1 MTDYLVFARKY
12 RPQQFSDLM
21 GQEALVKT
29 LASAIEHDRMPHAI
43 ILTGVRGV
51 GKTTTA
57 RLIARALNCVGSD
70 GSGKPTV
77 TPCGV
82 CQPCRDILGDHH
94 LDVIEMDA
102 ASRTGIDDIRTIID
116 ATAYKP
122 TSARYKV
129 YIIDEVHMLSK
140 SAFNALLK
148 TLEEP
153 PARVVF
159 IFATTEIQK
168 VPDTIISRCMRFDL
182 KRIEIADLKNLFQTI
197 AQKENFQIDAAALG
211 TLAKCADGSARD
223 GLSLLERARA
233 LSADG
238 VITQDVVHDMLG
250 IAENAQVLEI
260 FKAIIDGQA
269 AQALTAFRTFC
280 QGGGNALS
288 LLSTLGELIHHGSCA
303 LLDAQYLEATT
314 LTPEDQQHLK
324 TTIQDVNI
332 PTLSRLWQVLLRGLQ
347 EIKGTPLVLEG
358 GEMLLMRLCYL
369 GSLPST
375 QEILASL
382 GQAPVMVREPQQT
395 IVTPPQTSSPV
406 MDTPSPVPSTLSPVP
421 DSFDGVVGLFD
432 TYKEP
437 LLKSTLISHVRLGSY
452 DPQECSVTWSL
463 DQGVAPDFIYKVQ
476 KCLNA
481 WTGRTWSITESP
493 QNADTALTIKEQ
505 KTQERA
511 EIVETVKRHPVV
523 QEVLQTFPD
532 AEIHD
537 IQPIKEAS

>member
-29 LASAIEHDRMPHAI
+29 LSSAIEHDRMPHAI
-43 ILTGVRGV
+43 LLTGVRGV

-70 GSGKPTV
+70 GTGKSTV

-82 CQPCRDILGDHH
+82 CQPCRDILADHH

-182 KRIEIADLKNLFQTI
+182 KRLEIQDLKNLFQKI
-197 AQKENFQIDAAALG
+197 AQNENFQIDSSALS

-238 VITQDVVHDMLG
+238 VITQDVVRDMLG

-260 FKAIIDGQA
+260 FKSIIDGQA
-269 AQALTAFRTFC
+269 AQALTAFRNFY

-303 LLDAQYLEATT
+303 LLDATYLETAS

-324 TTIQDVNI
+324 TTIQDVSV

-369 GSLPST
+369 GPLPST

-382 GQAPVMVREPQQT
+382 GQAPVMMQEPQAAPTMPQAS
-395 IVTPPQTSSPV
+395 PPVLVDPPPAT
-406 MDTPSPVPSTLSPVP
+406 STLSPVP
-421 DSFDGVVGLFD
+421 SSFEGVVALFD
-432 TYKEP
+432 AHKEP
-437 LLKSTLISHVRLGSY
+437 LLKSTLISHVRLRSY
-452 DPQECSVTWSL
+452 DPTECSVTCSL
-463 DQGVAPDFIYKVQ
+463 DQGVSPDFISKVQ

-481 WTGRTWSITESP
+481 WTGRNWSITEASH
-493 QNADTALTIKEQ
+493 NTDVALTIKEQ
-505 KTQERA
+505 KAQEHT
-511 EIVETVKRHPVV
+511 EVVEVVKRHPVV

-537 IQPIKEAS
+537 IQPI